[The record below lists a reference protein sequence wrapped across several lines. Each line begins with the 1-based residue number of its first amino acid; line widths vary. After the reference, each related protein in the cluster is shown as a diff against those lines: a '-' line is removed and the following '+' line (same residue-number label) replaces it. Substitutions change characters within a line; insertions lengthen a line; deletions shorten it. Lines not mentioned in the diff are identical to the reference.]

1 MQIKPLKL
9 CILATSC
16 LLVLA
21 ACSKPAEP
29 VAEAGKTSVEQSP
42 ETSIEEREAAVPE
55 NPLKEAYFGETHLHT
70 SYSLDAFIGGN
81 RNTPEDAYR
90 FARGEEMQINGQPH
104 KLKRPLDFAAVTDH
118 AEFIGEM
125 YSTQVAGAPGHD
137 NPMLVELRGLSKEED
152 QRAWFLKYVVANN
165 RSATPQ
171 HPPFFAGRETTV
183 SAWAMNRDVT
193 NKYYEP
199 GKFSTLH
206 GFEWTAAPNG
216 GNMHRNVLFRDDV
229 LPDVPFSNVDSAD
242 EEKLWDWIQAQRDS
256 NMKLFAIPHNSN
268 GSKGQMFEAVDNSGK
283 PLDAA
288 YAKRRAS
295 MEPLIEMMQIKANSE
310 VTKQFWPND
319 EFAGFENG
327 DSMAQFSGRVK
338 AKENYVRYALAKG
351 TEYQRDLGANP
362 FQFGF
367 AGGTD
372 NHNSGTG
379 DTEEEGYIG
388 SHGPADGTVEARRM
402 GTIDGWIASKDSNP
416 GALAGVWATKNT
428 RAAIWD
434 AMAARESFATSGT
447 RLKIR
452 MFGGENLTVPGDGK
466 ALVESGYRDGVPMGG
481 TLSGLTKA
489 PTFTV
494 WASKDPDG
502 ANLDR
507 IQIIKGWVDATGKAQ
522 EKIID
527 VVWSGDR
534 KVDAKGKLPAV
545 GNTVDLKTAAY
556 TNSIGSP
563 TLMGAWTDP
572 DWKAEQ
578 NAVYYSRAL
587 EIPTPRWSTY
597 DAVKNNLPLLD
608 DVPAFIQERAWGSPI
623 WVTPEDQKSQ

>member
-1 MQIKPLKL
+1 MYPKTFTYSLL
-9 CILATSC
+9 TTAC
-16 LLVLA
+16 LLSLVG
-21 ACSKPAEP
+21 CSKQADPATGAETAVAAGAKEP
-29 VAEAGKTSVEQSP
+29 
-42 ETSIEEREAAVPE
+42 SIEEREAAVTE
-55 NPLKEAYFGETHLHT
+55 NPLKQAYFGETHLHT

-81 RNTPEDAYR
+81 RRTPEDAYR
-90 FARGEEMQINGQPH
+90 FARGEEMQINGQAH
-104 KLKRPLDFAAVTDH
+104 RLKRPLDFAAVTDH

-125 YSTQVAGAPGHD
+125 YSTQVSGAPGYD
-137 NPMLVELRGLSKEED
+137 NPMLVELRGLSNVDE

-171 HPPFFAGRETTV
+171 HPPFYAGIETTR
-183 SAWAMNRDVT
+183 SAWALNREVT
-193 NKYYEP
+193 NRYYEP

-216 GNMHRNVLFRDDV
+216 GNMHRNILFRDDN
-229 LPDVPFSNVDSAD
+229 LPETPFSNVDSAD
-242 EEKLWDWIQAQRDS
+242 EEKLWDWIQVQRDR

-268 GSKGQMFEAVDNSGK
+268 GSKSQMFEDIDNGGK

-288 YAKRRAS
+288 YANRRAG

-310 VTKQFWPND
+310 ATKQFWPND
-319 EFAGFENG
+319 EFANFENG
-327 DSMAQFSGRVK
+327 DSMAQFSGRIK
-338 AKENYVRYALAKG
+338 AKENYVRYAVVKG
-351 TEYQRDLGANP
+351 TQYQRDLGANP
-362 FQFGF
+362 FHFGF

-372 NHNSGTG
+372 NHNSGAG

-388 SHGPADGTVEARRM
+388 SHGPADGSIEERRK
-402 GTIDGWIASKDSNP
+402 GTIDGWIASNDSNP
-416 GALAGVWATKNT
+416 GALTGVWAVKNT

-447 RLKIR
+447 RLRVR
-452 MFGGENLTVPGDGK
+452 MFGGENLTAAGDEK
-466 ALVESGYRDGVPMGG
+466 SLVASGYRDGVPMGG
-481 TLSGLTKA
+481 QLSGLSRA

-507 IQIIKGWVDATGKAQ
+507 IQIIKGWVDAKGEPQ

-527 VVWSGDR
+527 VVWAGQR
-534 KVDAKGKLPAV
+534 KPGTNGKLPPV

-556 TNSIGSP
+556 SNSIGAP

-587 EIPTPRWSTY
+587 EIPTPRWTTY
-597 DAVKNNLPLLD
+597 DAVRNNLPLLA
-608 DVPAFIQERAWGSPI
+608 DVPATVQERAWGSPI
-623 WVTPEDQKSQ
+623 WYIAKPAGR